1 MKLKYLIPII
11 AIISVGV
18 MIVWGT
24 LAGSYQHSWLACFV
38 GGIAIAVVSIIIGAK
53 NKNDKGEK

>member
-1 MKLKYLIPII
+1 MKLKVLIPII
-11 AIISVGV
+11 AIVSVGV

-38 GGIAIAVVSIIIGAK
+38 GGIAIAIVSIIAGS
-53 NKNDKGEK
+53 KNDKNKK

>member
-1 MKLKYLIPII
+1 MNVKVLIPVI

-24 LAGSYQHSWLACFV
+24 LANSYQHSWLACFV
-38 GGIAIAVVSIIIGAK
+38 GGIVIAVLCIISGAK
-53 NKNDKGEK
+53 NEKKK

>member
-1 MKLKYLIPII
+1 MKLKVLIPII
-11 AIISVGV
+11 AIVSVGV

-38 GGIAIAVVSIIIGAK
+38 GGIAIAVVSIIAGS
-53 NKNDKGEK
+53 KNDKNKK

>member
-1 MKLKYLIPII
+1 MNLKVLIPII
-11 AIISVGV
+11 AIVS

-38 GGIAIAVVSIIIGAK
+38 GGIAIAVVSIIAGS
-53 NKNDKGEK
+53 KNDKNKK

>member
-1 MKLKYLIPII
+1 MKLKVLIPII

-38 GGIAIAVVSIIIGAK
+38 GGIAIAVVSIIAGS
-53 NKNDKGEK
+53 KNDKNKK

>member
-1 MKLKYLIPII
+1 MNLKVLIPII
-11 AIISVGV
+11 AIVSVGV

-38 GGIAIAVVSIIIGAK
+38 GGIAIAVVSIIAGS
-53 NKNDKGEK
+53 KNDKNKK